1 MLKISH
7 FYPVIDFWLRL
18 LMRFYRNLFLSTVSI
33 SNSVMQLSGKWL
45 RGRKKAMPVNRL
57 YMHYKNLIIL
67 LQQSFSG
74 LPHWASERIL
84 QQINQHTCSVESKGS
99 GRRGRSVL
107 FWLPLG
113 DHLPPSAIND

>member
-1 MLKISH
+1 
-7 FYPVIDFWLRL
+7 
-18 LMRFYRNLFLSTVSI
+18 MRFYRNLFLSTVSI
-33 SNSVMQLSGKWL
+33 SNSVMHLSGKWL

-57 YMHYKNLIIL
+57 YVYYKNLIIL

-84 QQINQHTCSVESKGS
+84 QQINQHTCSVESKES
-99 GRRGRSVL
+99 GREGRSVL

-113 DHLPPSAIND
+113 DHCHPVR